1 MHQIYAIF
9 VPDSWISAQTE
20 NIKEDFICLLAWEVE
35 GGPLVVRQCL
45 LIHPVSNRL
54 LNLLF
59 NLLLAQNSSLHP
71 IFNILIG
78 LFKNKSAALFEVFDE
93 ELEDLHVAVEST
105 LMDEG
110 VAESVY
116 GEDKLI
122 HL

>member
-1 MHQIYAIF
+1 MII
-9 VPDSWISAQTE
+9 
-20 NIKEDFICLLAWEVE
+20 
-35 GGPLVVRQCL
+35 RQSL

-78 LFKNKSAALFEVFDE
+78 LFKDKSAALFEIFDK
-93 ELEDLHVAVEST
+93 ELEDLDVAVEST

-110 VAESVY
+110 VAESVD